1 MKLIVM
7 QRMQVDR
14 DEEKFCRD
22 LLKNKIGWHMTGHVD
37 DECIA
42 SYERIALRSILLKE
56 LNRFIFSYY
65 GHITS
70 GMKTC
75 ANFTIAGYFELQ
87 KEEDSPREIVEWTFE
102 WNYYIDKELC
112 VRTKVFMLK
121 LECPEEF
128 AKAFKSEIDQTF
140 EVLPYH
146 EYSPYY

>member
-22 LLKNKIGWHMTGHVD
+22 LLKNKIGRKMTGHVD
-37 DECIA
+37 DECIS
-42 SYERIALRSILLKE
+42 SYETFALRSILLKS

-65 GHITS
+65 GHIKS

-75 ANFTIAGYFELQ
+75 ADFTIAGYFELQ

-102 WNYYIDKELC
+102 WNSDIDKELC
-112 VRTKVFMLK
+112 VHTIVSMLK

-128 AKAFKSEIDQTF
+128 AKAFKSEFDQTF
-140 EVLPYH
+140 EFPPYH
-146 EYSPYY
+146 EHPPYY